1 MLFYVCVIVWL
12 QQQKG
17 IITDTKST
25 VRRLTELNTV

>member
-1 MLFYVCVIVWL
+1 MLFYVCLIIWL
-12 QQQKG
+12 QQQKA